1 MFYAFAKNTSFTF
14 IYFFYIDI
22 CSLCSL
28 CSHITVPSPYSQDC
42 YGHHTNNT
50 SAFFAVYDG
59 HGPHGEHCSH
69 FVRGKLPALLKSNIQ
84 KHATPQS
91 SPLSTKDIH
100 ASLHEAHVACNDELR
115 QHADINDH
123 HSGTTSVGVFVHNG
137 RITISNVGDSRI
149 VLGTQANNNNAAS
162 VQAVPLSKDHTPYRE
177 DEAERCVA
185 SGARI
190 LSFGEI
196 DPSTKEDGDS
206 EVEDPPRVWSKHG
219 NYPGTAFTRS
229 IGDAIAEQLGVYAEP
244 ELLTLPIS
252 PNERLLVLASD
263 GVFDVVSNQDVVNI
277 CFLHRNDPAKACG
290 AILDKSHEEWLLN
303 DDCEENEAN
312 YDDMTCVVVYFDHP
326 EHEGI
331 DSSRPPPQA
340 QQKARRQGKRVR
352 QKTLENLDEMGK

>member
-1 MFYAFAKNTSFTF
+1 
-14 IYFFYIDI
+14 
-22 CSLCSL
+22 
-28 CSHITVPSPYSQDC
+28 
-42 YGHHTNNT
+42 
-50 SAFFAVYDG
+50 
-59 HGPHGEHCSH
+59 
-69 FVRGKLPALLKSNIQ
+69 
-84 KHATPQS
+84 
-91 SPLSTKDIH
+91 
-100 ASLHEAHVACNDELR
+100 
-115 QHADINDH
+115 
-123 HSGTTSVGVFVHNG
+123 
-137 RITISNVGDSRI
+137 
-149 VLGTQANNNNAAS
+149 
-162 VQAVPLSKDHTPYRE
+162 LSKDHTPYRE

-277 CFLHRNDPAKACG
+277 CFMHRNDPAKACG

-303 DDCEENEAN
+303 DDCEEDEAN

-326 EHEGI
+326 EHESI